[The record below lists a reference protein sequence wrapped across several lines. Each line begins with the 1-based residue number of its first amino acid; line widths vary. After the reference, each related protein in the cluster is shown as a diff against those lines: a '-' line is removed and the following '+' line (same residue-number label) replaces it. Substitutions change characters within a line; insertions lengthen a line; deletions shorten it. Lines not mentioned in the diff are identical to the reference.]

1 MLLENR
7 ALAAAAGEFDRAV
20 LRAPDR
26 GRRAKELVK
35 RRRERA
41 APEEIPLLLEMAR
54 GHTGRDAEWALAQLA
69 QLALDGHAIDGF
81 TLDGTAG
88 V

>member
-1 MLLENR
+1 
-7 ALAAAAGEFDRAV
+7 
-20 LRAPDR
+20 
-26 GRRAKELVK
+26 
-35 RRRERA
+35 
-41 APEEIPLLLEMAR
+41 MAR
-54 GHTGRDAEWALAQLA
+54 GRAGRDAEWALAQLA